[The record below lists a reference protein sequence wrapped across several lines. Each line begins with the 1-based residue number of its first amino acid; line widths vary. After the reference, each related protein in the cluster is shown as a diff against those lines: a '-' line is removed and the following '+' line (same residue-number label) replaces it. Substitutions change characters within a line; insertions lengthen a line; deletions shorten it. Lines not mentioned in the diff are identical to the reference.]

1 MIKTYYLLTKPGI
14 IVGNLITTA
23 AAFILA
29 SKGHIDFRLFLQT
42 LVGLGLVI
50 ASACVFNNYID
61 READKKMARTKN
73 RPLVKGLITGKKA
86 MVFAIFLGLIGTC
99 ILYIYTNLLAVVV
112 ALAGFFIYVILY
124 SLLKYHTIYA
134 TLVGSVSGAVPP
146 VVGYCAVS
154 NNFDAGALLLFAILV
169 FWQMPHFFAIAL
181 YRLKDYTAVPIPVLP
196 IKKGIGATKVQML
209 LYIIAFIIAANLLTI
224 LGYTGYAY
232 QSVATLLGFVWLW
245 LCITGFKVANNQLWA
260 RKMFQLSLIVIMG
273 LCIMIAVD
281 VQIDL

>member
-14 IVGNLITTA
+14 LIGNLITTA

-73 RPLVKGLITGKKA
+73 RPLAKGLISGKKA
-86 MVFAIFLGLIGTC
+86 MIFAIFLGLIGIC
-99 ILYIYTNLLAVVV
+99 VLYTYTNLLAVIV

-124 SLLKYHTIYA
+124 SLLKYHTTYA
-134 TLVGSVSGAVPP
+134 TLVGSISGAVPP

-154 NNFDAGALLLFAILV
+154 NNFDAGAFLV
-169 FWQMPHFFAIAL
+169 FMIIVLWQMPHFFAIAM
-181 YRLKDYTAVPIPVLP
+181 YRLKDYAAVPIPVLP
-196 IKKGIGATKVQML
+196 IKKGIRATKVQML
-209 LYIIAFIIAANLLTI
+209 LYIIAFIIATNLLTI

-232 QSVATLLGFVWLW
+232 QGVATLLGLTWLW

-260 RKMFQLSLIVIMG
+260 RKMFQLSLVVIIV
-273 LCIMIAVD
+273 LCVMIAVD
-281 VQIDL
+281 VRSV